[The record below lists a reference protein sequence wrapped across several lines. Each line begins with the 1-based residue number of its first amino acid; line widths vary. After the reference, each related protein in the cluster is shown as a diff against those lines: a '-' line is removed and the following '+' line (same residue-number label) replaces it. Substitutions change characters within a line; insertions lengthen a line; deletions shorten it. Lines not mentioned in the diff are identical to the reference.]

1 MEKDGSGSAESVGRS
16 AGAGSWLAVLSEPV
30 EPPLPSVEMTAVA
43 TMAATAAVASA
54 PPPISSQLLAPA
66 PRRADAS
73 ASAAQSGV

>member
-16 AGAGSWLAVLSEPV
+16 AGPGSWLAFVSEPV
-30 EPPLPSVEMTAVA
+30 EPPLLLVEMTAVA

-54 PPPISSQLLAPA
+54 PPPISSHL
-66 PRRADAS
+66 RRLRAADAS